1 MGEQFNV
8 QFHREQ
14 ALKYEHQA
22 ITGEGAVADPVV
34 SAQLAVMHA
43 TLAVAATNRDLHA
56 LHELNGKSVCR
67 GLEMV
72 ESQLD
77 DIGNKMAPR

>member
-8 QFHREQ
+8 QFHHEQ
-14 ALKYEHQA
+14 ALKYENQA
-22 ITGEGAVADPVV
+22 NTGAGDPVA

-43 TLAVAATNRDLHA
+43 TLAVAATNRDLYA
-56 LHELNGKSVCR
+56 LHEVNGRSICR

-72 ESQLD
+72 ESQLA
-77 DIGNKMAPR
+77 DIGNKMAPQ